1 MLLVT
6 SEQMQALDQHT
17 IETLNIPGIVLMDH
31 AGRAVAEAVRA
42 RQPQRVLVLCGKG
55 NNGGDGWAAARW
67 LQHWGCQVQVL
78 TVIDPLQLRGE
89 AALAAASACSSGVPW
104 QLYHPGTPLPE
115 ADVYVDALLGTGAAR
130 PLTGVWA
137 TLVEQLNQ
145 QSRWTL
151 AVDVPSGIDPSTGAV
166 PGPAVRAHATL
177 CLGLQKLGTAVTPG
191 CLYAGD
197 VRVADIGIAL
207 PDPQTAE
214 GPAWVQW
221 ISRWTVRQAVRPR
234 TPDTHKGSY
243 GRVAVVAG
251 EMAGAAV
258 LAAWGA
264 ARAGA
269 GLVVLGG
276 AAPVAGAPF
285 EFVQRPGAAG
295 DLAWCNDCQ
304 ALVLGPGLGSQA
316 AAWRRLLDA
325 FAGPGVLDADGLRL
339 LTTTDTHL
347 PRWVLTPHPKE
358 CARLLGITVQQVQA
372 ARLQAARSL
381 AQRTGAVVVLKGY
394 RTLVADPLG
403 RVRVNPTGDAS
414 LATAGTGD
422 VLAGVIGGLLAQGAD
437 PWTAALAGVW
447 LHGRAGELAGA
458 RVGPAGVMASD
469 VAAALTA
476 AVAECLTPAA
486 TGSQGERQVLD
497 RAESRLNDGSGPVA

>member
-1 MLLVT
+1 
-6 SEQMQALDQHT
+6 DQHT

-31 AGRAVAEAVRA
+31 AGRAVAEAVWA
-42 RQPQRVLVLCGKG
+42 RRPQRVLVLCGKG

-67 LQHWGCQVQVL
+67 LQHWGCPVQVMS
-78 TVIDPLQLRGE
+78 VIHPQQLRGD
-89 AALAAASACSSGVPW
+89 AAVAAAAARSAGVPW
-104 QLYHPGTPLPE
+104 QLYQEETPLPA

-130 PLTGVWA
+130 PLTGALA

-151 AVDVPSGIDPSTGAV
+151 AVDVPTGIDPSTGAV

-197 VRVADIGIAL
+197 VTVADIGIAV
-207 PDPQTAE
+207 PDPQSVTE
-214 GPAWVQW
+214 PAWAQW
-221 ISRWTVRQAVRPR
+221 ISCRTVRQAVRPR
-234 TPDTHKGSY
+234 TPDTHKGSF
-243 GRVAVVAG
+243 GRVAVVVG

-258 LAAWGA
+258 LAALGA
-264 ARAGA
+264 ARCGA

-285 EFVQRPGAAG
+285 EFVQRPSAAG
-295 DLAWCNDCQ
+295 EPAWCGDCQ
-304 ALVLGPGLGSQA
+304 ALVLGPGLGGQA
-316 AAWRRLLDA
+316 TAWRRLLGT

-339 LTTTDTHL
+339 LTPTDTRL
-347 PRWVLTPHPKE
+347 QGWVLTPHPKE
-358 CARLLGITVQQVQA
+358 CARLLGTTVRQVQA
-372 ARLQAARSL
+372 ERLQAARSL

-437 PWTAALAGVW
+437 PWTAAQAGVW

-458 RVGPAGVMASD
+458 RVGQAGVMASD
-469 VAAALTA
+469 VAAALAA
-476 AVAECLTPAA
+476 AVAECLLSAA
-486 TGSQGERQVLD
+486 ADSQPD
-497 RAESRLNDGSGPVA
+497 RRVQNWTDSRPDD